1 MIRHGIP
8 HSPGEPRDSENTMND
23 DRPLVR
29 CARCSRPLAA
39 GRGDH
44 YLVGILAVAD
54 PSPPV
59 VTEEDLARDLS
70 REIRIVLDRLRE
82 TGEDEAL
89 DQVFRRKVF
98 RLCNA
103 CYKGWIESPT
113 GADPRGRRAG
123 ESAR

>member
-1 MIRHGIP
+1 
-8 HSPGEPRDSENTMND
+8 MND
-23 DRPLVR
+23 DRPPVR
-29 CARCSRPLAA
+29 CARCSKPLAP

-44 YLVGILAVAD
+44 YLVGIVAVAD

-70 REIRIVLDRLRE
+70 REIRILLDRLRG
-82 TGEDEAL
+82 TSEAEAM
-89 DQVFRRKVF
+89 DQVVRRKVF

-113 GADPRGRRAG
+113 GADQAG
-123 ESAR
+123 SRFEE